1 MKQKTLFMIFG
12 ALVIP
17 LVALIMLYISIS
29 STTSAIRLIT
39 TSLTSKSDDSSIKSP
54 YDPLLP
60 RRIDRVDKKASIP
73 VCYDWVNV
81 CDCFNKASPKLIQ
94 QPNWNLPKNIDFF
107 WYGIDPYIAIDPK
120 VMEVLIMTKKSLT
133 KSSIIHNIYQG
144 KISILDFEEKK
155 AFYET
160 YNAKLTIRIAN
171 KEDEDEYTTFYLS
184 EDDLSKAEFFMLNGD
199 SEAKIK
205 AADLKVGDEVTI
217 DHTFDAMKN
226 IPLPTP
232 KEGYDYL
239 TSSWGINTVKL
250 VITKVKG

>member
-1 MKQKTLFMIFG
+1 MLRNILTSLIIGLSITVLLLFVLYSSIIKKT
-12 ALVIP
+12 
-17 LVALIMLYISIS
+17 IS
-29 STTSAIRLIT
+29 SYILA
-39 TSLTSKSDDSSIKSP
+39 
-54 YDPLLP
+54 LP
-60 RRIDRVDKKASIP
+60 KKTDRIDSKTNKL
-73 VCYDWVNV
+73 VCSDTIKT
-81 CDCFNKASPKLIQ
+81 CDCTTNQSNVNGTKVPDWSVI
-94 QPNWNLPKNIDFF
+94 KNTDAF
-107 WYGIDPYIAIDPK
+107 WLSNNQKMALDPK
-120 VMEVLIMTKKSLT
+120 VIDVLARSKKSLT

-250 VITKVKG
+250 VITKVK